1 MVVVLRDRR
10 CKGRQNVKAAKKSE
24 GWGGWSWLTS
34 ESRLGMRL
42 RAIKP
47 GAARTATW
55 RSCPPRHFL
64 SLWHLAMNSAFPTM
78 TDPILRQCRAD
89 GGHRGGEREGRGQQ
103 NEAAEAA
110 VVGSR
115 RKWRTHGAPRDLLRQ
130 KLTVSKCSPISA
142 GLHPS
147 LAQAFITLAP
157 SRWVGIPLACAI
169 SLTLLM

>member
-1 MVVVLRDRR
+1 MELAHLRKPARH
-10 CKGRQNVKAAKKSE
+10 ALE
-24 GWGGWSWLTS
+24 GDQAWGG
-34 ESRLGMRL
+34 EDG
-42 RAIKP
+42 
-47 GAARTATW
+47 
-55 RSCPPRHFL
+55 
-64 SLWHLAMNSAFPTM
+64 HLAELPAKALPQPVAPCNELGVSHNDGP
-78 TDPILRQCRAD
+78 DPAAVSRV
-89 GGHRGGEREGRGQQ
+89 GGYRGGEREGRGQQ

>member
-78 TDPILRQCRAD
+78 TDPILRQC
-89 GGHRGGEREGRGQQ
+89 
-103 NEAAEAA
+103 
-110 VVGSR
+110 
-115 RKWRTHGAPRDLLRQ
+115 
-130 KLTVSKCSPISA
+130 
-142 GLHPS
+142 
-147 LAQAFITLAP
+147 
-157 SRWVGIPLACAI
+157 
-169 SLTLLM
+169 